1 MYQGQKVH
9 LFRPSVSFP
18 AEAQSRLEA
27 GEDKRHVLGEVHIKF
42 FRRPHITSFKKLH
55 IYFVITFFKNVD
67 KISSTYVLI
76 IFFIVFFYQLANKTR
91 NLQSIYRFCRFRC

>member
-42 FRRPHITSFKKLH
+42 FRQLH
-55 IYFVITFFKNVD
+55 IYFVITFFKYVD
-67 KISSTYVLI
+67 KIISTYVLI

-91 NLQSIYRFCRFRC
+91 NLQCICNTITYLHNLW

>member
-55 IYFVITFFKNVD
+55 IYFVITFFKYVD
-67 KISSTYVLI
+67 KIISTYVLI

-91 NLQSIYRFCRFRC
+91 NLQ